1 MGARFFFLTTNW
13 FCSTITNNKRRQ
25 QMLAISL
32 IIIGILLRFV
42 PHTANF
48 TPVAAIAL
56 FAGVYLN
63 KKQALIVPL
72 ALMVISDIFLGMHN
86 VVVFTWGSFILVTL
100 VGSWAKRHKTF
111 KGVVSTSLI
120 SSFLFYV
127 ITNFGVWAMGWYPQN
142 AKGLLDCYI
151 LALPFLRQFTVS
163 TLVYTA
169 VFFGAYELIARRV
182 RDTKL
187 AKVLL

>member
-1 MGARFFFLTTNW
+1 
-13 FCSTITNNKRRQ
+13 
-25 QMLAISL
+25 MLAISL
-32 IIIGILLRFV
+32 ILIGILLRFM

-72 ALMVISDIFLGMHN
+72 LLMIVSDMFLGMHN
-86 VVVFTWGSFILVTL
+86 VIFFTWGSFALVTL
-100 VGSWAKRHKTF
+100 LGFWARSHKTF
-111 KGVVSTSLI
+111 FGIVSTSVV
-120 SSFLFYV
+120 SSVLFYV
-127 ITNFGVWAMGWYPQN
+127 ITNFGVWLMGWYPQT

-151 LALPFLRQFTVS
+151 LGLPFLRTFSVA
-163 TLVYTA
+163 TLVYTV

>member
-1 MGARFFFLTTNW
+1 MRVH
-13 FCSTITNNKRRQ
+13 KEEK
-25 QMLAISL
+25 MLALSL
-32 IIIGILLRFV
+32 IIIGILFRFV

-72 ALMVISDIFLGMHN
+72 ILMVVSDMFLGMHN
-86 VVVFTWGSFILVTL
+86 VVIFTWGSFALVTL
-100 VGSWAKRHKTF
+100 LGFWTKKHKTF
-111 KGVVSTSLI
+111 LGIVSSAVA
-120 SSFLFYV
+120 SSVLFYV
-127 ITNFGVWAMGWYPQN
+127 ITNLGVWAMGWYPQT

-151 LALPFLRQFTVS
+151 LGLPFLRVFSVA
-163 TLVYTA
+163 TLVYTV
-169 VFFGAYELIARRV
+169 VFFGAYELIAAKV
-182 RDTKL
+182 RSSNSKL

>member
-1 MGARFFFLTTNW
+1 
-13 FCSTITNNKRRQ
+13 
-25 QMLAISL
+25 MLAISL
-32 IIIGILLRFV
+32 IIIGILLRFI

-48 TPVAAIAL
+48 TPVAAIAI

-72 ALMVISDIFLGMHN
+72 LLMVISDIFLGMHN
-86 VVVFTWGSFILVTL
+86 VALFTWGSFILVTL
-100 VGSWAKRHKTF
+100 LGMWAKNHKTAR
-111 KGVVSTSLI
+111 GIISTSI
-120 SSFLFYV
+120 VSSVVFYL
-127 ITNFGVWAMGWYPQN
+127 ITNFGVWAMGWYPLT

-151 LALPFLRQFTVS
+151 LGLPFLRNFGVA
-163 TLVYTA
+163 TLAYTA
-169 VFFGAYELIARRV
+169 VFFGAYEFIARRV

>member
-1 MGARFFFLTTNW
+1 
-13 FCSTITNNKRRQ
+13 
-25 QMLAISL
+25 MLAISL
-32 IIIGILLRFV
+32 IVFGILLRFIPHV
-42 PHTANF
+42 PNF
-48 TPVAAIAL
+48 TPVAAIAI

-72 ALMVISDIFLGMHN
+72 LLMVLSDIFLGMHN
-86 VVVFTWGSFILVTL
+86 VVLFTWGSFVLVTFL
-100 VGSWAKRHKTF
+100 GIWAKNHKTI
-111 KGVVSTSLI
+111 KVIVSTSVV
-120 SSFLFYV
+120 SSVLFYV
-127 ITNFGVWAMGWYPQN
+127 ITNFGVWAMGWYPQT

-151 LALPFLRQFTVS
+151 LGLPFLRTFTVA
-163 TLVYTA
+163 TLVYVV

>member
-1 MGARFFFLTTNW
+1 
-13 FCSTITNNKRRQ
+13 
-25 QMLAISL
+25 MLAISL

-72 ALMVISDIFLGMHN
+72 LLMVISDIFLGMHN
-86 VVVFTWGSFILVTL
+86 VAIFTWGSFVLVTMI
-100 VGSWAKRHKTF
+100 GFWAKNHKTF
-111 KGVVSTSLI
+111 KGIVSTSLV
-120 SSFLFYV
+120 SSFLFYL
-127 ITNFGVWAMGWYPQN
+127 ITNFGVWAMGWYPQDL
-142 AKGLLDCYI
+142 KGLVDCYI
-151 LALPFLRQFTVS
+151 LGLPFLRVFTVA
-163 TLVYTA
+163 TLSYTV

>member
-1 MGARFFFLTTNW
+1 VG
-13 FCSTITNNKRRQ
+13 KEDY
-25 QMLAISL
+25 MLALSL
-32 IIIGILLRFV
+32 IIVGILLRFI

-48 TPVAAIAL
+48 TPVAAIAI

-72 ALMVISDIFLGMHN
+72 LLMVLSDLFLGMHN
-86 VVVFTWGSFILVTL
+86 VVLFTWGSFVLVTL
-100 VGSWAKRHKTF
+100 LGIWTKNHKTA
-111 KGVVSTSLI
+111 KGII
-120 SSFLFYV
+120 SSSLASSVLFYV
-127 ITNFGVWAMGWYPQN
+127 ITNFGVWAMGWYPQT

-151 LALPFLRQFTVS
+151 LGLPFLRNFSVATLIYTVVLFS
-163 TLVYTA
+163 I
-169 VFFGAYELIARRV
+169 YEFIAAKV

>member
-1 MGARFFFLTTNW
+1 
-13 FCSTITNNKRRQ
+13 
-25 QMLAISL
+25 MLAISL
-32 IIIGILLRFV
+32 IIIGILLRFI

-48 TPVAAIAL
+48 TPVAAIAI

-72 ALMVISDIFLGMHN
+72 LLMVLSDVFLGMHN
-86 VVVFTWGSFILVTL
+86 VVLFTWGSFILVTYL
-100 VGSWAKRHKTF
+100 GIWARNHKTF
-111 KGVVSTSLI
+111 KVIASTSVI
-120 SSFLFYV
+120 SSVLFYL
-127 ITNFGVWAMGWYPQN
+127 ITNFGVWAMGWYPQTV
-142 AKGLLDCYI
+142 KGLLDCYV
-151 LALPFLRQFTVS
+151 LGLPFLRTFMVA
-163 TLVYTA
+163 TLVYTV

>member
-1 MGARFFFLTTNW
+1 
-13 FCSTITNNKRRQ
+13 
-25 QMLAISL
+25 MLAISL
-32 IIIGILLRFV
+32 IIIGILLRFI

-48 TPVAAIAL
+48 TPVAAIAI

-63 KKQALIVPL
+63 KKQALIVPIL
-72 ALMVISDIFLGMHN
+72 VMVLSDIFLGLHN

-100 VGSWAKRHKTF
+100 LGMWAKNHKTV
-111 KGVVSTSLI
+111 KGIISTSVVSSV
-120 SSFLFYV
+120 LFYV
-127 ITNFGVWAMGWYPQN
+127 ITNFGVWMMGWYPQT

-151 LALPFLRQFTVS
+151 LGLPFLRNFGVA
-163 TLVYTA
+163 TLIYTA
-169 VFFGAYELIARRV
+169 VFFGTYEFIAGRV

>member
-1 MGARFFFLTTNW
+1 
-13 FCSTITNNKRRQ
+13 
-25 QMLAISL
+25 MLAISL
-32 IIIGILLRFV
+32 IIIGILLRFI

-48 TPVAAIAL
+48 TPVAAIAI

-72 ALMVISDIFLGMHN
+72 LLMVLSDIFLGMHN
-86 VVVFTWGSFILVTL
+86 VVLFTWGSFILVTL
-100 VGSWAKRHKTF
+100 IGFWAKDHKTV
-111 KGVVSTSLI
+111 KGIVSTSVV
-120 SSFLFYV
+120 SSVLFYV
-127 ITNFGVWAMGWYPQN
+127 ITNFGVWAMGWYPLT

-151 LALPFLRQFTVS
+151 LGLPFLRNFGVA
-163 TLVYTA
+163 TLVYAA
-169 VFFGAYELIARRV
+169 VFFSAYEFIARKV